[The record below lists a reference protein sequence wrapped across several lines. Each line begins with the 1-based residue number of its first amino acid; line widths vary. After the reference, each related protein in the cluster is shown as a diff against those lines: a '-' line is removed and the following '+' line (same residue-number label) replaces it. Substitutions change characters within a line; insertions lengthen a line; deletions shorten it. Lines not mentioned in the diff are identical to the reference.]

1 MNDHPGLD
9 AMVAEMARQ
18 RSDALATLD
27 DPGSAADAIA
37 ASARRTGTLLLYAMG
52 GSQHVNR
59 IVAPLYRSL
68 GLDAR
73 TMIASAALMA
83 QLPDRARTGLF
94 LSQSGESGEIRAL
107 LARPAGAEE
116 RFGLT
121 LEPAS
126 TLARAVRGAIIAH
139 GGTERAFAATRSIV
153 LSLAMHGAVLE
164 RLGELQPGLRKVL
177 ARAGAADMREAAAVL
192 AGCDAYV
199 VAGWHA
205 MHGTAESAAL
215 SLMELARLPAIGFEG
230 GQFRHGPFELL
241 RPGIGVI
248 LLRSAGPDAALVPP
262 TAAAVARTG
271 ATLVVVD
278 ASDAA
283 PVAEGVRVPLAPGAG
298 LAAAT
303 DMVLAFQ
310 DLNIAMA
317 RATIPQGI
325 GTPRYTTKVTE

>member
-1 MNDHPGLD
+1 MTDHPGLE
-9 AMVAEMARQ
+9 AMLAEMARQ
-18 RSDALATLD
+18 RGDALATLD
-27 DPGSAADAIA
+27 DPGPAAAAIA
-37 ASARRTGTLLLYAMG
+37 ESARRTGTLLLYAMG

-59 IVAPLYRSL
+59 IVAPLYRAL

-83 QLPDRARTGLF
+83 PLPDRARTALF

-107 LARPAGAEE
+107 LARAAGAEE
-116 RFGLT
+116 RFALT

-126 TLARAVRGAIIAH
+126 TLARAVRAAIVAT
-139 GGTERAFAATRSIV
+139 GGTEHAFAATRSIV

-164 RLGELQPGLRKVL
+164 RLGAPQPGLRAVL
-177 ARAGAADMREAAAVL
+177 AAGAVADMRAAAAAL

-278 ASDAA
+278 ASGAA
-283 PVAEGVRVPLAPGAG
+283 PVAEGVRVTLAPGAG

-310 DLNIAMA
+310 ELNIAMA
-317 RATIPQGI
+317 RASIAQGI